1 VDDARDVA
9 SRRGFYLAAKRFY
22 VGVDVD
28 GLACPLH
35 HPTTSR
41 QTRGQDLLPSRI
53 YEEQHSTKN
62 F

>member
-1 VDDARDVA
+1 MPEMVLRDVA

-35 HPTTSR
+35 HPMTSR
-41 QTRGQDLLPSRI
+41 QTRGQDLLSGVVLSRRCSG
-53 YEEQHSTKN
+53 Q
-62 F
+62 